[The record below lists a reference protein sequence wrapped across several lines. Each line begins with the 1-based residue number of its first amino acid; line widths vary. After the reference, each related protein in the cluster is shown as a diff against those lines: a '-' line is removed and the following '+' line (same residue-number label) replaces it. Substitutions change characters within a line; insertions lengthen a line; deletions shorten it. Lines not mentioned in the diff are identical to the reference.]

1 MSKTDWHHEALW
13 EAIDEVAAHADWSA
27 SRLAI
32 VSGLNNTTF
41 NKSKRISRHG
51 QRRWPTMEVIAKV
64 LLASG
69 MTYSEFGALID
80 KKMGS
85 AATKE

>member
-1 MSKTDWHHEALW
+1 MDRHHEALW
-13 EAIDEVAAHADWSA
+13 KAIDEVAANADWSA

-32 VSGLNNTTF
+32 MSGLDKTTF
-41 NKSKRISRHG
+41 NKSKRKSRHG
-51 QRRWPTMEVIAKV
+51 QRRWPKMEVIAKV

-80 KKMGS
+80 NKMGS
-85 AATKE
+85 ADRKE